1 MGEQKNRGGRR
12 NYLQALIDRLILP
25 RLLGCLFVICCFT
38 LKVAAADGNNRI
50 L

>member
-1 MGEQKNRGGRR
+1 MGEQNRGGWR

-25 RLLGCLFVICCFT
+25 SLLGCLFVICCFT